1 MEEKKAPSKL
11 REIDFGKITSKIWK
25 HKKLFIINMLVAGV
39 VSFGLILCVPRYY
52 TCEVKLAPETSN
64 PSMGGNLS
72 SLASSFGINMGN
84 LTSQDAIVP
93 ELYPDLMESVDFC
106 TSMFTVQ
113 VQTKDGSVKTNYFDY
128 LTKHQKAAWW
138 EKLIMGAMSIFKSK
152 PEGSTSGDSVNSF
165 QLSRVQSEVAEGIKH
180 SVSCSVDKKTDVI
193 TITVTDQDPLVCA
206 TIADSAR
213 VKLQDA
219 IIKYRTSKARVDLDY
234 ARGLNEK
241 AHKEYDE
248 ARQRYAAFYDTHQDL
263 VLKSVES
270 EVEDLENDMQLKYN
284 AYQQT
289 VTQVQLAA
297 AKLQERTPAFTLL
310 QSATV
315 PIKPAGP
322 KRMIFA
328 LFWMFVAF
336 AGTLLYVY
344 KKKKDE

>member
-1 MEEKKAPSKL
+1 MEENKSTSKL
-11 REIDFGKITSKIWK
+11 REIDFGKIAAKIWK
-25 HKKLFIINMLVAGV
+25 HKKLFIINMLVTGV
-39 VSFGLILCVPRYY
+39 VVFALMLCVPRYY
-52 TCEVKLAPETSN
+52 TCAVKLAPETTN
-64 PSMGGNLS
+64 ANMGGGLS
-72 SLASSFGINMGN
+72 SLASSFGINMSN
-84 LTSQDAIVP
+84 LASQDAIIP
-93 ELYPDLMESVDFC
+93 EFYPDLMESVDFC
-106 TSMFTVQ
+106 TGMFGVQ

-138 EKLIMGAMSIFKSK
+138 DKLLAAAMEMLKSK
-152 PEGSTSGDSVNSF
+152 EQGGAAGDTINPF

-180 SVSCSVDKKTDVI
+180 SVMCSVDKKTDVI

-213 VKLQDA
+213 VKLQEA
-219 IIKYRTSKARVDLDY
+219 IIKYRTSKARIDLDY
-234 ARGLNEK
+234 ARSLNEK
-241 AHKEYDE
+241 AHADYDE
-248 ARQRYAAFYDTHQDL
+248 ARQKYAAFYDTHQDL

-289 VTQVQLAA
+289 TQQVQLAA

-322 KRMIFA
+322 KRMIVT
-328 LFWMFVAF
+328 LFWMFLAF